1 MCTNEQHL
9 PMHNGNAISHR
20 LTSYQSCSGLGWGR
34 CGAYNAPEQRRK
46 ATVQTDGGCCW
57 PSAVPG
63 PVEAETP
70 SCSGWDWRG
79 GWGRM
84 RAAAAVAAGMLWL
97 VDYHCSEWWRRIE
110 EDISWAC
117 VQTTGSTSVSGYIF
131 PFCFLIL
138 WNKDRPKKFK
148 HVKLHSI
155 ITTARPLCLCKF
167 VERSFHKHSS
177 WELPSPQSAK
187 CCNVLRTWSPVNCSL
202 TPWPSIG
209 RRK

>member
-1 MCTNEQHL
+1 MCTNEQQQNTHL
-9 PMHNGNAISHR
+9 PMHNGNAISHC

-34 CGAYNAPEQRRK
+34 CGAYNGPEQRQK

-84 RAAAAVAAGMLWL
+84 RSAAAVAAGMLWL

-117 VQTTGSTSVSGYIF
+117 VQTTGSTM
-131 PFCFLIL
+131 CFRLHISFL
-138 WNKDRPKKFK
+138 FSNIVEQRQRQTCACATTQHCNDCQTTLPQQIRRKKF
-148 HVKLHSI
+148 
-155 ITTARPLCLCKF
+155 P
-167 VERSFHKHSS
+167 
-177 WELPSPQSAK
+177 
-187 CCNVLRTWSPVNCSL
+187 
-202 TPWPSIG
+202 
-209 RRK
+209 